1 MEDLAFAALTLGAI
15 LANSIGQE
23 PEIWEAARP
32 REGERG
38 TWVELAARGA
48 RVAAEG
54 VGLMSAAIAG
64 LIPYRPIWGKLF
76 GERFVKPGARLVR
89 DVCGLLAAERS
100 CLSGG

>member
-38 TWVELAARGA
+38 TWVLSLPPAGLAWRQRALGLCPPLLWAHSLSPHLGQVVRGA
-48 RVAAEG
+48 FRE
-54 VGLMSAAIAG
+54 AG
-64 LIPYRPIWGKLF
+64 RPLG
-76 GERFVKPGARLVR
+76 
-89 DVCGLLAAERS
+89 
-100 CLSGG
+100 

>member
-64 LIPYRPIWGKLF
+64 LIPYRPGRGKLF
-76 GERFVKPGARLVR
+76 GERTISRAPAQAK
-89 DVCGLLAAERS
+89 RS
-100 CLSGG
+100 AGKGRPEAHA

>member
-1 MEDLAFAALTLGAI
+1 MG
-15 LANSIGQE
+15 SR
-23 PEIWEAARP
+23 EASL
-32 REGERG
+32 EGERG

-76 GERFVKPGARLVR
+76 GERFVKAPAWLEMFAGFWRRKAH
-89 DVCGLLAAERS
+89 A
-100 CLSGG
+100 

>member
-1 MEDLAFAALTLGAI
+1 MGF
-15 LANSIGQE
+15 
-23 PEIWEAARP
+23 
-32 REGERG
+32 
-38 TWVELAARGA
+38 ELAARGA

-76 GERFVKPGARLVR
+76 GERFVKPGARLVTE
-89 DVCGLLAAERS
+89 VCGLLRSERS

>member
-1 MEDLAFAALTLGAI
+1 MA
-15 LANSIGQE
+15 SR
-23 PEIWEAARP
+23 EAS
-32 REGERG
+32 REGD
-38 TWVELAARGA
+38 TWHMGFELAARGA

-54 VGLMSAAIAG
+54 VGLISGAIAG
-64 LIPYRPIWGKLF
+64 LTPYRPSWGKLF